1 MVGVQQLIVEV
12 KKHCT
17 VCNLCDMMIDR
28 VGVELLVA
36 EKVRP
41 PWLPP
46 QVPWC
51 PDRAPGGARHT
62 IPYDGHSAR
71 LGAPVVPAA
80 LWELPAAM
88 AIPGLGREVNH
99 PHPQS
104 PSMAPLSV
112 IGTEQQG

>member
-12 KKHCT
+12 KNYCT

-51 PDRAPGGARHT
+51 PDRAPGGAHHT
-62 IPYDGHSAR
+62 IPYHTM
-71 LGAPVVPAA
+71 VIVPA
-80 LWELPAAM
+80 LVPQWCQWCLPPSGNSPRRWRSQASGEKSI
-88 AIPGLGREVNH
+88 IPTLN
-99 PHPQS
+99 PHQWR
-104 PSMAPLSV
+104 LLV
-112 IGTEQQG
+112 